1 MTQGVLLKTEAIM
14 RSMIV
19 ALGLAVFAACAL
31 VEPASAAKTKMGCEV
46 GKQVWSAKD
55 GKCVAGKSKYA
66 GKTASKAPKKAKK

>member
-1 MTQGVLLKTEAIM
+1 M

-19 ALGLAVFAACAL
+19 ALALAGFAALLL

-46 GKQVWSAKD
+46 GKQVWSAAE

-66 GKTASKAPKKAKK
+66 GKTAKKAAKKKN